1 MMKRK
6 RLIVF
11 LVAVSMMIAS
21 MFSGMPVSAASGAD
35 MDTVTSDAELAAAKK
50 CTIKKKNGKRYYV
63 NSKGKVDKTAGWK
76 KDVKG
81 KYTYYV
87 GEKGYVRYQIKNGNL
102 YKWKN
107 SRWKKV
113 SLKKYKKDVI
123 KVGGKCFYVNSKGTL
138 KRTSGW
144 YNVTYEKYYYHGGD
158 GVHPNYY
165 VNKNGCVE
173 YKIKA
178 VKSWHSTGPA
188 KLYKW
193 KNGKWKKV
201 SLKAESKKV
210 IGDKEICTDENGL
223 IDAIWDYVQKVSP
236 TEEELEAQAYEVI
249 DLINKERTKAGLSL
263 ANKADDVLMQVAKIR
278 AKQISKSFAHDVD
291 EDQLL
296 YEINPDYFSHYG
308 SCGEIIAKS
317 SNPKAAVAAWMRSKG
332 HRAFILQKGDNDF
345 YVSAGVY
352 YDAGTDDY
360 YYAVIFWHYQE
371 EGCVIA
377 PEDV

>member
-1 MMKRK
+1 
-6 RLIVF
+6 
-11 LVAVSMMIAS
+11 
-21 MFSGMPVSAASGAD
+21 MPG
-35 MDTVTSDAELAAAKK
+35 
-50 CTIKKKNGKRYYV
+50 
-63 NSKGKVDKTAGWK
+63 
-76 KDVKG
+76 
-81 KYTYYV
+81 
-87 GEKGYVRYQIKNGNL
+87 YQIKNGNL

-210 IGDKEICTDENGL
+210 IGC
-223 IDAIWDYVQKVSP
+223 
-236 TEEELEAQAYEVI
+236 
-249 DLINKERTKAGLSL
+249 
-263 ANKADDVLMQVAKIR
+263 
-278 AKQISKSFAHDVD
+278 
-291 EDQLL
+291 LL
-296 YEINPDYFSHYG
+296 YTSPSPRDS
-308 SCGEIIAKS
+308 
-317 SNPKAAVAAWMRSKG
+317 
-332 HRAFILQKGDNDF
+332 
-345 YVSAGVY
+345 
-352 YDAGTDDY
+352 
-360 YYAVIFWHYQE
+360 
-371 EGCVIA
+371 
-377 PEDV
+377 